1 MIEKRVLLTGHLG
14 YIGSVMAPMLVE
26 AGYDVVGLD
35 SGLFA
40 DCTLVPDVARI
51 PEIPRDL
58 RDVRPGD
65 LDGFDAV
72 VHLGALSNDPIG
84 NLDERWTRDINDLA
98 SVRLAQ
104 LARDAGVERFLFSSS
119 CIMYGMSEVAEVDET
134 SPLAPQTEYAR
145 SKARSEEA
153 IKALATDQFSPV
165 FLRNGTIYGISPRMR
180 FDTVLNNLVASA
192 ATTGQVVVQGDGSPW
207 RPVVHVEDVARAFIH
222 VLEAPRETIHAEAF
236 NTGANHLN
244 HRVIELA
251 RIAASVVPGAELEVR
266 SEPSADRRTYRAD
279 FGKFART
286 FPDFSFLWNAETG
299 ARSLAD
305 TFARIGLTRDA
316 FEGPRYVRLRWL
328 NLLLESGRLDASL
341 RWTQEGTA

>member
-84 NLDERWTRDINDLA
+84 NLDESWTRDINDLA

-119 CIMYGMSEVAEVDET
+119 CIMYGMSEVADVDET

-192 ATTGQVVVQGDGSPW
+192 ATTGRVVVQGDGSPW

-222 VLEAPRETIHAEAF
+222 VLEAPR
-236 NTGANHLN
+236 G
-244 HRVIELA
+244 
-251 RIAASVVPGAELEVR
+251 
-266 SEPSADRRTYRAD
+266 PSTRRPSTR
-279 FGKFART
+279 GRT
-286 FPDFSFLWNAETG
+286 TSTTE
-299 ARSLAD
+299 
-305 TFARIGLTRDA
+305 
-316 FEGPRYVRLRWL
+316 
-328 NLLLESGRLDASL
+328 
-341 RWTQEGTA
+341 